1 MYVVGLGVLVSTNM
15 AVVAYGT
22 SWQWSYFI
30 ACMGSAKS
38 YHLESKN
45 QPGGYGDLTP
55 INGLNKYLA
64 SL

>member
-1 MYVVGLGVLVSTNM
+1 MYVVGLGVMVSINM
-15 AVVAYGT
+15 AVAADGA
-22 SWQWSYFI
+22 SRQWSYFN
-30 ACMGSAKS
+30 ACIGSATS

-45 QPGGYGDLTP
+45 QSGGYGDLTP